1 MAGKSPTQMAK
12 IGRNDPCPC
21 GSGKKYKKCC
31 EPRDVAAAAQQTS
44 TAATSLQAVR
54 GAMESALSNWISE
67 EDDLDRVSNSVLDLI
82 KEGKFDEAEQ
92 VGQVLLR
99 DYPDV
104 HDGFERLGMVFEARG
119 NHAQARREC
128 PIRPSTSSSRTTATT
143 TSWVTGSAKRLP
155 RSALSPH
162 PSRDTHSGRF
172 MSSSVSA

>member
-1 MAGKSPTQMAK
+1 MAK

-31 EPRDVAAAAQQTS
+31 EPRDVAAAAQQMS

-54 GAMESALSNWISE
+54 GAMQSALSNWISE

-82 KEGKFDEAEQ
+82 KEGKLDEAEQ

-119 NHAQARREC
+119 NRAQAREMYHKALDFILTHDGYDDELGDWLREK
-128 PIRPSTSSSRTTATT
+128 IT
-143 TSWVTGSAKRLP
+143 
-155 RSALSPH
+155 ALSPVT
-162 PSRDTHSGRF
+162 PPQP
-172 MSSSVSA
+172 